1 MLENKLHVFL
11 KTSVLIGVLLLALAG
26 CSRFKELPMFVPPL
40 NLAKMNHLWVTTSD
54 YQSGM
59 LVGIDL
65 LQNDL
70 SPFKIP
76 IHSDAIVRAPL
87 HSPYFYVVNRLGA
100 DNIQWGIRNQTE
112 VLGQFSVGRG
122 TNPQD
127 IAVLNSAVAYVTRL
141 ESKHLLKVNPVEGK
155 SIKEIDLF
163 EKADSKVVNS
173 TDPDGFPEMT
183 WMLLKENKL
192 MILLQRLN
200 SEQGF
205 EPSNKSQL
213 AILNTDTDT
222 VEDILNLKGTNPVT
236 EIKEFSNR
244 YIIGEAGKL
253 GVLDGGI
260 EMFDSHF
267 KSLGWVT
274 DEKKLGG
281 DIVDCSLIDDE
292 RGVAI
297 VAKDNYTSKA
307 STQLVVFRILDGR
320 IISILREPGKF
331 TLQQVL
337 VDSERH
343 ILFVSDRDPKKP
355 GVWAYHIKTLEPVS
369 TSYYQTGLPPYH
381 MVLAK

>member
-1 MLENKLHVFL
+1 MNKIKFDVFL
-11 KTSVLIGVLLLALAG
+11 KGPVYIGLLFLVLSG
-26 CSRFKELPMFVPPL
+26 CSRFKDLPMGVPPL
-40 NLAKMNHLWVTTSD
+40 KMAKMNHLWVTTSD
-54 YQSGM
+54 YQSGL

-65 LQNDL
+65 IQNDL
-70 SPFKIP
+70 NPLKIP
-76 IHSDAIVRAPL
+76 IHSDAIVRAPI
-87 HSPYFYVVNRLGA
+87 HSPYFFVVNRLGA
-100 DNIQWGIRNQTE
+100 DNIQWGMRNQTE
-112 VLGQFSVGRG
+112 ILGQFSVGRG

-127 IAVLNSAVAYVTRL
+127 IAVLNPAVAYVSRL
-141 ESKHLLKVNPVEGK
+141 ESKQLLKVNPIEGK

-163 EKADSKVVNS
+163 EKADSKVISS

-192 MILLQRLN
+192 MVLLQRLN

-222 VEDILNLKGTNPVT
+222 VEEIVNLKGTNPVT

-244 YIIGEAGKL
+244 YIVGEAGKL
-253 GVLDGGI
+253 GILDGGI

-297 VAKDNYTSKA
+297 VAKNTYTSDA
-307 STQLVVFRILDGR
+307 STQLVVFRILDGK
-320 IISILREPGKF
+320 IISVLRDPGKF

-337 VDSERH
+337 VDLERN

-355 GVWAYHIKTLEPVS
+355 GVWTYHINTLEPVS